1 MGKIFW
7 FCVLLAILWVI
18 LNETNGKIFKDRQK
32 SIEQLRHLIYFFDI
46 YLDIMVKGFLDTPY
60 SMILLNWGV
69 I

>member
-1 MGKIFW
+1 MDAMGKIFW

-46 YLDIMVKGFLDTPY
+46 YLDIMVKGFLNTPY
-60 SMILLNWGV
+60 SMILLN
-69 I
+69 

>member
-46 YLDIMVKGFLDTPY
+46 YLDIMVKGFLNTPY
-60 SMILLNWGV
+60 SMILLN
-69 I
+69 